1 LDVIIETVVEG
12 DDVLLVGFGRFG
24 SKNRAERMERNPKM
38 GETLV
43 IKAKTHPTFKAGEA
57 FVDALNSSKKRYSH
71 I

>member
-1 LDVIIETVVEG
+1 
-12 DDVLLVGFGRFG
+12 
-24 SKNRAERMERNPKM
+24 MERNPKT